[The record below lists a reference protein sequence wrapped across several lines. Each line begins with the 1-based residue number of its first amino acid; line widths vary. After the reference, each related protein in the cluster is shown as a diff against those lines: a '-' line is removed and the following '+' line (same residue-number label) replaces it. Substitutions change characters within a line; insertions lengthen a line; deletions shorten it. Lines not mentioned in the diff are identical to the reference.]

1 VIAIDPA
8 PAKPSMVF
16 DGARYSRMSAPE
28 LRDYVNRIASEGP
41 GTLLCWDAPLTGP
54 ADSVRPGSNRYDFT
68 KRRIERFFSIEATGF
83 KAPKGISV
91 LGYGECP
98 HWTITRSLLGL
109 PRVGSFD
116 VPESRLPFGLMTEP
130 GCRDQQRPC
139 VVEIHPALAAWLW
152 CRRER
157 QAEASWVY
165 KGSKYPEHKRRP
177 VWREMWDIILR
188 RTEFAEDLPY
198 PESDDEFDAGVG
210 YILGTMISQDE
221 TDQRRR
227 CTIVGN
233 ARDGAFLV
241 PSSPELIAA
250 WNSWQETDGS
260 IRESQAS

>member
-1 VIAIDPA
+1 MIAIDPA

>member
-1 VIAIDPA
+1 
-8 PAKPSMVF
+8 MVF